1 VLVGRDNG
9 PTPVELVLHALAA
22 CLTAGLAN
30 IAAARG
36 VTLTEVRS
44 TVEGDID
51 LNGILG
57 LNPDVRNGYE
67 QITAR
72 LTVKGDA
79 PAETLR
85 KVVEQSRA
93 RSAVYD
99 IITNQVPVTIE
110 VDAG

>member
-1 VLVGRDNG
+1 
-9 PTPVELVLHALAA
+9 VLHALAS

-36 VTLTEVRS
+36 VTLTEVRT

-51 LNGILG
+51 LNGLLG
-57 LNPDVRNGYE
+57 LDPDVRNGY
-67 QITAR
+67 QGITVR
-72 LTVKGDA
+72 FTVRGDA
-79 PAETLR
+79 PADKLR
-85 KVVEQSRA
+85 QLVERSRD

-99 IITNQVPVTIE
+99 VITNRVPVTIE